1 MGVEE
6 KEERVNMFVVYLNLI
21 IDMVIL
27 IIAILN
33 TLYKV
38 EDLLDGYRD
47 LKVRRVASRVSLFEA
62 VESTTKEGY

>member
-6 KEERVNMFVVYLNLI
+6 KEERVNMFVVFKL
-21 IDMVIL
+21 L
-27 IIAILN
+27 IIAILD
-33 TLYKV
+33 TLYEVEDKV